1 MKKAVSIMWKAIDWF
16 LFFATV
22 AMVLLIFINVI
33 GRYVFNFAFV
43 SFEEI
48 SRILFV
54 WCTYLGSAIA
64 IKEGTHVR
72 VDIVINA
79 LKPKARKIVDIIA
92 NLIVSF
98 ILAVTIV
105 TMKDLIAIN
114 IANPL
119 PLTKIPY
126 GVVQLIIPIGMFIML
141 CVNVYNLVMMLTGRP
156 TTVEM
161 LQDQGKEE
169 TE

>member
-1 MKKAVSIMWKAIDWF
+1 MKKAVNIMWKAIDWF

-33 GRYVFNFAFV
+33 GRYVFNFTFV

-72 VDIVINA
+72 VDIVVNA
-79 LKPKARKIVDIIA
+79 LKPKARKIVDIVA

-98 ILAVTIV
+98 ILVVTIY

-114 IANPL
+114 ISNPL

-126 GVVQLIIPIGMFIML
+126 GVVQLIIPVGMFIML
-141 CVNVYNLVMMLTGRP
+141 CVNIYNLVMMLTGRP
-156 TTVEM
+156 TSAEQ
-161 LQDQGKEE
+161 LQAQGKEDAE
-169 TE
+169 